1 MKDNNIFYVEDNDYI
16 CITCKQGEAVCEE
29 MTKFLL
35 YIRNEVNKRVKNNV
49 KGQHADSV
57 NLLFISKTAE
67 IIDHIGI
74 LIKYSHMNMVK
85 DDIRIL
91 FETCTCFKYI
101 LKSDKCEEL
110 ATAYLM
116 ESLIT
121 RKTKCEHII
130 NEEYLQKR
138 PYLTGIDINKQLLLQ
153 EIDAIDKYIDKYEKF
168 KNLKDTWRNNKS
180 WYANMGVPNFRELS
194 KKVYFDEI
202 NGELLYE
209 DYYGEYSTGIHA
221 KSVTDLRAVSKGGF
235 SFRKIRFPINISGE
249 INIMSFLAND
259 LCQEVVKEY
268 LNSDVEVIKEFRK
281 YMESHIQNRDCFI
294 SYLSKIES

>member
-1 MKDNNIFYVEDNDYI
+1 MKDNNIFYVKDNDQIYM
-16 CITCKQGEAVCEE
+16 TCKQGEAVCEE

-35 YIRNEVNKRVKNNV
+35 YIRNKVNKRVKNIV

-57 NLLFISKTAE
+57 NLLFISKAAE

-101 LKSDKCEEL
+101 LKSNKCEEL

-130 NEEYLQKR
+130 SEEYLEKR
-138 PYLTGIDINKQLLLQ
+138 PYLIGIDIDKQLLLQ
-153 EIDAIDKYIDKYEKF
+153 EIDAIDKYIDKYKGF
-168 KNLKDTWRNNKS
+168 KNLKDNWKSNKS

-202 NGELLYE
+202 NGEILYE

-221 KSVTDLRAVSKGGF
+221 KSITDLRIVSKDGV

-249 INIMSFLAND
+249 INIMSFLVND

-268 LNSDVEVIKEFRK
+268 LTSDKEVIKEFRE
-281 YMESHIQNRDCFI
+281 YMKIHIKHRDCFI
-294 SYLSKIES
+294 SNLSKIKS